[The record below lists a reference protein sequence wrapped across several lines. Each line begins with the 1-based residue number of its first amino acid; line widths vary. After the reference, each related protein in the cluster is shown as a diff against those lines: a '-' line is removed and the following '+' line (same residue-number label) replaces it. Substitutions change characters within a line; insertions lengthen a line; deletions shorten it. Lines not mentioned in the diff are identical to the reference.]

1 MELRGRVLHVPSKLF
16 CSLSGSCEMMRC
28 VRLRPVARSKRSTLN
43 LAVMGQAEKA
53 LREEW
58 ERRASKG
65 RKGRWP
71 LRKRGS

>member
-1 MELRGRVLHVPSKLF
+1 M
-16 CSLSGSCEMMRC
+16 
-28 VRLRPVARSKRSTLN
+28 ARSKRNTLN
-43 LAVMGQAEKA
+43 LAVMGQAERA

-65 RKGRWP
+65 RKGGWP

>member
-1 MELRGRVLHVPSKLF
+1 MYPPSCSALSWDLVLR
-16 CSLSGSCEMMRC
+16 CMR
-28 VRLRPVARSKRSTLN
+28 LGPVARSKRSTLS
-43 LAVMGQAEKA
+43 LAVMEQAEKA

-58 ERRASKG
+58 ERRSSKR